1 VADETIGR
9 GIIEFQA
16 DTSGV
21 ASSVEAGAKAVER
34 FEDRVQAAA
43 AGAGAA
49 MSGAA
54 AQTSTATAQMDA
66 STKRFLATLQRESD
80 QAGRSRA
87 EYLELAAA
95 QKGVTAAA
103 GPLIAR
109 IREQEQAAAKAGISF
124 NRYGL
129 SVKQTQAALRQ
140 VPAQLTDIFVGLQG
154 GQNPLT
160 VFLQQGGQL
169 RDVFGGAVPAAKAL
183 GSAVLGLINP
193 LTIAAAIIGTIAVA
207 FKTAQDESFA
217 FAKALAVSGNA
228 AGTTRDQL
236 SGMAAAIDEQ
246 VGTYGKAAEVLSM
259 LASTGRVAG
268 GDLQRFAQVAIQ
280 MERVTGQAV
289 DETVKNFAELG
300 KSPVEASKRLNETTR
315 FLTSSVYEQIR
326 SLEEQGRTVDAARVA
341 QEAYANS
348 AATKLAQLESQLGIF
363 PRLWN
368 NIAGAAKEAW
378 DEILNVGRPEQA
390 GEAIA
395 RLQRNLAALDAQSGL
410 SPEFGGSSS
419 ASSAADRQA
428 IIDQI
433 ALLQDGQR
441 ESKRY
446 AEAEGERA
454 RANEAAVKAQDAVAK
469 VMEQS
474 ATKTQKMNKE
484 LAEYRRNLDA
494 IRKVDPNSATLD
506 PAVIRRTEANIRAK
520 YAEKAPKGEAN
531 AIRTAELA
539 AAVAA
544 TKRELEAM
552 TGAYKNAESILES
565 VKQAGILSDKEYY
578 DARRSLV
585 ALNSQAQLSGIDAEI
600 AALEEGLAAKDL
612 AKAKAIDIER
622 QIADAYAKRAL
633 AAADASTKIVLLNAQ
648 EKSSAESLRKAYEEA
663 RIAAQLAFDEQNKQQ
678 MRALDLMGK
687 GPVERDRE
695 AGRNQITDRYANER
709 RQLEAQRRAN
719 QITKEAYDQQ
729 LAIIAD
735 FQAKSLASF
744 DDYYDTLQ
752 RKNADWSVG
761 AQEAL
766 SKYRDQAA
774 DVAGMTEDAFTR
786 AFGGMEDAL
795 VELVSTGKAN
805 FGDLAKSIIADLIR
819 IHIRALL
826 VRAAM
831 QFSGMLGFGGLP
843 GGGSAGAGGVG
854 FGGSFGGGFPMST
867 GTNYVPYDGFKATLH
882 EGEAVVPK
890 EYNPAAGGRPSGGGG
905 NVYITNN
912 TPSEVKAERRDNG
925 DIEILIDRVESGITE
940 RTRRGGGL
948 APLMSGMYGLNMGA
962 NGRR

>member
-66 STKRFLATLQRESD
+66 STKRFLTTLQRESD

-183 GSAVLGLINP
+183 GGAVLALINP
-193 LTIAAAIIGTIAVA
+193 LTVAAAIIGTIAVA

-217 FAKALAVSGNA
+217 FAKALAMSGNA
-228 AGTTRDQL
+228 AGTTGGQL
-236 SGMAAAIDEQ
+236 SDMASAIDEQ

-268 GDLQRFAQVAIQ
+268 SDLQKFAQIAIQ
-280 MERVTGQAV
+280 MERVTGQGV

-326 SLEEQGRTVDAARVA
+326 ALEEQGRTVEAARVA

-378 DEILNVGRPEQA
+378 DAILNVGRAETA
-390 GEAIA
+390 GDAIA
-395 RLQRNLAALDAQSGL
+395 RLQRNLAALDAQSSL

-454 RANEAAVKAQDAVAK
+454 KANEAAVKAQDAVAK

-494 IRKVDPNSATLD
+494 IRKADPNSATLD
-506 PAVIRRTEANIRAK
+506 PAAIRRTEANIRAK
-520 YAEKAPKGEAN
+520 YAEKGPSTKGEEN
-531 AIRTAELA
+531 ARRTAELA

-612 AKAKAIDIER
+612 AKSKAIDIE
-622 QIADAYAKRAL
+622 
-633 AAADASTKIVLLNAQ
+633 
-648 EKSSAESLRKAYEEA
+648 LR
-663 RIAAQLAFDEQNKQQ
+663 R
-678 MRALDLMGK
+678 M
-687 GPVERDRE
+687 PVPR
-695 AGRNQITDRYANER
+695 
-709 RQLEAQRRAN
+709 
-719 QITKEAYDQQ
+719 
-729 LAIIAD
+729 
-735 FQAKSLASF
+735 
-744 DDYYDTLQ
+744 
-752 RKNADWSVG
+752 
-761 AQEAL
+761 
-766 SKYRDQAA
+766 
-774 DVAGMTEDAFTR
+774 
-786 AFGGMEDAL
+786 
-795 VELVSTGKAN
+795 
-805 FGDLAKSIIADLIR
+805 
-819 IHIRALL
+819 
-826 VRAAM
+826 
-831 QFSGMLGFGGLP
+831 
-843 GGGSAGAGGVG
+843 
-854 FGGSFGGGFPMST
+854 
-867 GTNYVPYDGFKATLH
+867 
-882 EGEAVVPK
+882 
-890 EYNPAAGGRPSGGGG
+890 
-905 NVYITNN
+905 
-912 TPSEVKAERRDNG
+912 
-925 DIEILIDRVESGITE
+925 
-940 RTRRGGGL
+940 
-948 APLMSGMYGLNMGA
+948 
-962 NGRR
+962 